1 MLCRATGA
9 CPWVCFTS
17 QVCSRSGIGHW
28 LNVFSFPFFHAE
40 NALHSPAGQGSGADS
55 PFLQLCS
62 AAGKGLG
69 LRVFACFGRGLGAVI
84 VHLALLPL
92 DLAGT

>member
-28 LNVFSFPFFHAE
+28 LNVFSFPFFRAE